1 MTGGQDFGRRKA
13 SLSRVMNSDYPP
25 KSFILRGKP
34 PDFWP
39 SGGVG
44 MQVEQRDSN
53 PSWKTVSVMDVIS
66 ENVLSVTS
74 MLITTSSSTK
84 RVMFA
89 GSVRSVVDGARI
101 SFSLPQIHF
110 LREPPDFAWRW
121 VGFGV

>member
-1 MTGGQDFGRRKA
+1 
-13 SLSRVMNSDYPP
+13 
-25 KSFILRGKP
+25 
-34 PDFWP
+34 
-39 SGGVG
+39 

-84 RVMFA
+84 KVMFA

-101 SFSLPQIHF
+101 SLIKSAYPKFIF
-110 LREPPDFAWRW
+110 CVKPPDFWPPGGW
-121 VGFGV
+121 VW